1 MTFTKEL
8 TAQLRRAHEC
18 AVERGDEMFYF
29 NGESLDTNYA
39 KYLLEYLDSV
49 GLSV

>member
-8 TAQLRRAHEC
+8 TAQLRVAHER
-18 AVERGDEMFYF
+18 AVEEGWESFAF
-29 NGESLDTNYA
+29 NGEHFYTNYA